1 MEIAFH
7 TQDVELPNINQ
18 DLLNE
23 WLPKVA
29 SFYNKE
35 IGEITYIFCS
45 DPVILEI
52 NQQYLNHDY
61 YTDIISFDYTEGNV
75 VSGDLFIGLET
86 IQSNASK
93 YQTSFIEELHR
104 VLIHGVLHL
113 CGIDDQTPEQRVT
126 MEKEENR
133 ALLLIRDYLTA

>member
-1 MEIAFH
+1 MEITFH

-93 YQTSFIEELHR
+93 YQTSFTEELHR

>member
-1 MEIAFH
+1 MEITFH

-29 SFYNKE
+29 SFYSKE

>member
-1 MEIAFH
+1 MEITFH

-75 VSGDLFIGLET
+75 VSGDLFMGLET